1 MPRVIARAALA
12 VTAAACIAAP
22 LATAAVSPAAASAY
36 TLITLPDDGH
46 GAVYSFIGSATHTLD
61 MTMYELNDTTAEQ
74 DLVADAQRGVTV
86 KVILDGRQASK
97 NGPAYQYLRS
107 NGVGVVYSSSRY
119 YYTHQKS
126 IVADGTSALILTGN
140 LDSTYY
146 ASDRDFGVIDTDAA
160 DAAAIQAVFNADYAN
175 AAITPS
181 DGDDLVWSP
190 TDSQAQLLI
199 LINNA
204 QHSLLVE
211 EEEFGDASLVS
222 ALAAAAG
229 RGVAVK
235 VVTLNESSYHANFN
249 AVTAVGGSVS
259 TYSPTGSFYI
269 HAKAIIADYGT
280 SSARIFLGSENFSST
295 SLNRNRELGLII
307 SDPTVMSQVN
317 ATVTSDFAG
326 GARW

>member
-1 MPRVIARAALA
+1 
-12 VTAAACIAAP
+12 
-22 LATAAVSPAAASAY
+22 
-36 TLITLPDDGH
+36 
-46 GAVYSFIGSATHTLD
+46 
-61 MTMYELNDTTAEQ
+61 
-74 DLVADAQRGVTV
+74 
-86 KVILDGRQASK
+86 
-97 NGPAYQYLRS
+97 
-107 NGVGVVYSSSRY
+107 VGVVYSSSRY

-146 ASDRDFGVIDTDAA
+146 SSDRDFGVIDNDAA

-175 AAITPS
+175 AGTTPS

-190 TDSQAQLLI
+190 TDSQAQLLS
-199 LINNA
+199 LIDNA

-211 EEEFGDASLVS
+211 EEEFGDAPLVS
-222 ALAAAAG
+222 ALVAAAD

-235 VVTLNESSYHANFN
+235 VVTLNESGYHANFN
-249 AVTAVGGSVS
+249 AVTAAGGSVS

-269 HAKAIIADYGT
+269 HAKAIIADYGA

-307 SDPTVMSQVN
+307 GDPTVMSQAN
-317 ATVTSDFAG
+317 ATVSSDFANG
-326 GARW
+326 SRW